1 MFSKSYYLLRSN
13 IDGRYLA
20 ARPRTDEASTGSFL
34 LLFQADYEAMSYLNT
49 HAEDI
54 AERFALE
61 PVSGTQLTQVMDRWS
76 FRGVGLVKDPLTP
89 QVEFMVRDRE
99 P

>member
-13 IDGRYLA
+13 IDGRYLVA
-20 ARPRTDEASTGSFL
+20 QPLTEAGESVGSFL
-34 LLFQADYEAMSYLNT
+34 LLFQADYEALSYLST
-49 HAEDI
+49 HAESVTSH
-54 AERFALE
+54 FVLE

-89 QVEFMVRDRE
+89 QIEFMIRDR
-99 P
+99 